1 MGRFKTLLDYKSGN
15 EGIEFILVNEAYTSK
30 INCITGLIEFDSSLK
45 NREFIYDGVVIDRDI
60 NSCINILKKSGQW
73 LSQDS
78 IKNLLL
84 NKMSEL
90 KL

>member
-1 MGRFKTLLDYKSGN
+1 MLSKNVKLSLDYKQELILNTLSN
-15 EGIEFILVNEAYTSK
+15 E
-30 INCITGLIEFDSSLK
+30 
-45 NREFIYDGVVIDRDI
+45 
-60 NSCINILKKSGQW
+60 W

>member
-1 MGRFKTLLDYKSGN
+1 M
-15 EGIEFILVNEAYTSK
+15 
-30 INCITGLIEFDSSLK
+30 
-45 NREFIYDGVVIDRDI
+45 DRDI